1 MQEKGCFV
9 RKIEFRDDEGTS
21 SFVDVDIPFNDIHRL
36 HASLERIGY
45 ERRCAYGTIIVAYD
59 LRGNIISAL
68 AFDENSTGVQPAI
81 SPSVATHS
89 KIWEKS
95 LDEINETFDSGKFP
109 SFNDSLA
116 KKLKESSL
124 ISYKNGSQL
133 LADAELL
140 FDNGRLARSGSLSI
154 LAFEEFSKSFILQI
168 CLRQKRWD
176 RSIYLGLRDHS
187 KKHAI
192 LYGALAISPT
202 LARYNSFLFGGG
214 QIIPTSQI
222 EKIVKNFANKKYLDK
237 LKQALQ
243 FSDVKKD
250 GSCQNVSTV
259 RQDTCV
265 GIYLAKLAWYYLSY
279 LHEGINRDNV
289 IRIEKGITIQYP
301 CCGQNLRREQF
312 IHVTHTIYFG
322 DSTICTVNSAY
333 ENGSD
338 SIYDPTNNVL
348 DTTLR
353 PIISRAQDI
362 QEGRRSEKFSDVVHF
377 FWIRNQEILD
387 VCGQLQCEIERLGY
401 RYSPYLAAI
410 KEALS

>member
-45 ERRCAYGTIIVAYD
+45 ERRCAHGTIIVAYD

-202 LARYNSFLFGGG
+202 LARY
-214 QIIPTSQI
+214 
-222 EKIVKNFANKKYLDK
+222 K

-312 IHVTHTIYFG
+312 IHATHTIYFG